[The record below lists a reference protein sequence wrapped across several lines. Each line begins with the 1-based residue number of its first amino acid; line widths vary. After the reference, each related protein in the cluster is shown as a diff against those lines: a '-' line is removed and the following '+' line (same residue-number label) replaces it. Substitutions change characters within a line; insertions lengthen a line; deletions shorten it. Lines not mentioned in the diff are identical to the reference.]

1 MPRQQPLRA
10 SLPLLSTPFD
20 PSGDALDLA
29 ALTSNLRAHVAAGLD
44 GIVVAGSTGEATLL
58 TESERSAMLE
68 TARAAVPRDRLLV
81 AGIGAESTSLT
92 IDRARNAGAIG
103 VDAVLVVAPHYYP
116 QSATPDALVR
126 HYTRIADASPVPV
139 LLYNIPQYMH
149 YNLPPA
155 AVQQLAQHANIIG
168 MKDSSGDLGVLGGY
182 LKAQSPK
189 FSVLTGN
196 ASTFHAALTAGVR
209 GGILAVAVFVPGLV
223 LALFEAARAGRS
235 NDAAAFRH
243 SSSRSAARSW
253 RHIGRP
259 ASRRQRTPSDSR
271 VDLRAR
277 RCSPSIV
284 RRASVSALRAGAAA
298 KYRLEWSDAGGPINR
313 RRM

>member
-1 MPRQQPLRA
+1 
-10 SLPLLSTPFD
+10 
-20 PSGDALDLA
+20 
-29 ALTSNLRAHVAAGLD
+29 
-44 GIVVAGSTGEATLL
+44 
-58 TESERSAMLE
+58 MLE
-68 TARAAVPRDRLLV
+68 TARAAIPRDRLLI

-92 IDRARNAGAIG
+92 IERAKRAGAIG

-116 QSATPDALVR
+116 QSATPDALVQ
-126 HYTRIADASPVPV
+126 HYARIADASPVPV

-155 AVQQLAQHANIIG
+155 VVQQLAQHANIIG
-168 MKDSSGDLGVLGGY
+168 MKDSSGDLTVLGGY

-235 NDAAAFRH
+235 NDAAAIQAQLIPLGREIVAAH
-243 SSSRSAARSW
+243 GPAGVKAATDAVGLTGGSPRSPLLPLDRATRERIAQLVQAA
-253 RHIGRP
+253 
-259 ASRRQRTPSDSR
+259 A
-271 VDLRAR
+271 AE
-277 RCSPSIV
+277 
-284 RRASVSALRAGAAA
+284 VSAGV
-298 KYRLEWSDAGGPINR
+298 D
-313 RRM
+313 